1 MFESESI
8 QDLIQFKWDAF
19 GRNWHLFGCIIHF
32 AYITILFYYTNQIY
46 IKGSGSDGEDELSE

>member
-8 QDLIQFKWDAF
+8 QDLIQFKWVAF

-32 AYITILFYYTNQIY
+32 AYITILFYYTNHIY
-46 IKGSGSDGEDELSE
+46 IKGSGSDGEDE